1 MENVISESAVVTA
14 NENVN
19 AVNNATASEV
29 SMLAIATSGDKKKI
43 HETFGRVDFP
53 KTPKKISKACAERLT
68 EFESWIGNL
77 RLLKAEADR
86 EVAKQ
91 SAKTGKELLEALTI
105 EELKAELARRSA
117 TEQ

>member
-14 NENVN
+14 NESVN

-53 KTPKKISKACAERLT
+53 KTPKKISKACAERLA
-68 EFESWIGNL
+68 EFEKWIDNL
-77 RLLKAEADR
+77 MLLTAEADS
-86 EVAKQ
+86 EIVKE
-91 SAKTGKELLEALTI
+91 SAKTGKELLEALTV
-105 EELKAELARRSA
+105 EELKAELARRSG
-117 TEQ
+117 TE